1 MAPTPCRLL
10 DLADELLIAII
21 EHLHNDSP
29 ALHALSHT
37 SAHLRPLAENVL
49 YRDPLIRRPA
59 TLHRLLQNLHARPQ
73 RREYIHTLDA
83 RCEYRPYRA
92 PAFASLPSL
101 LEQAPQLRELTI
113 ESALANCG
121 RWQSPDER
129 NYEYVRDEWPP
140 LQAAL
145 SRLFH
150 RAACR
155 EDAVARE
162 LERPL
167 RHLRRVELHL
177 SGYGSRFWD
186 VDEHAQSLFMSPT
199 LQVLIVSCA
208 QFGGEEFGT
217 ELAEGATPLRRLTL
231 IECSLTLSALRC
243 MLRLPKALQYLHLGE
258 NCHHRHRGDAST
270 PSDGL
275 CGRSPSAFFDGALA
289 FQSSSLEELVYDVA
303 PHVPP
308 PESHHVPTRGFADF
322 PELHTVTLRGHQC
335 PAFEAALWGAAPN
348 PPPPPLQTLR
358 LAFEETRSSTPA
370 WHDDD
375 TGQAF
380 WAWATVVVA
389 ALPSLR
395 QLECA
400 ADRSTMAVKDARAR
414 SWRSLSGF
422 EDMLGRRGVA
432 FRLFARRRWGGL
444 IPPYLY
450 GEKPTADLLVY
461 ASDGPGFGEG
471 YAVDVESDDPW
482 QREQ

>member
-10 DLADELLIAII
+10 DLADELLVAII

-49 YRDPLIRRPA
+49 YRDPLLRRPA

-83 RCEYRPYRA
+83 RCEYRPYNA

-101 LEQAPQLRELTI
+101 LEQAPQLRALTI

-121 RWQSPDER
+121 RWGSPNER
-129 NYEYVRDEWPP
+129 HYEYVRDEWPP

-155 EDAVARE
+155 EDAVARG

-177 SGYGSRFWD
+177 SGDGSRFWD
-186 VDEHAQSLFMSPT
+186 VDVHAQSLFMSPT
-199 LQVLIVSCA
+199 LQELVVSCA
-208 QFGGEEFGT
+208 QFGGEEFGMG
-217 ELAEGATPLRRLTL
+217 LAERATPLKRLTL
-231 IECSLTLSALRC
+231 IECNVTLSALRC
-243 MLRLPKALQYLHLGE
+243 MLRLPKALQYFHLGE
-258 NCHHRHRGDAST
+258 NCHHREGAGTH
-270 PSDGL
+270 SDGL
-275 CGRSPSAFFDGALA
+275 CSLSPSAFFDGALA

-303 PHVPP
+303 PHTPP
-308 PESHHVPTRGFADF
+308 AADQHDPTCGFAGF
-322 PELHTVTLRGHQC
+322 SELHTVTLRGHRC
-335 PAFEAALWGAAPN
+335 PAFEAALWGAARK
-348 PPPPPLQTLR
+348 PPPPPLRTLR

-375 TGQAF
+375 TGAAF
-380 WAWATVVVA
+380 WAWATGVVA
-389 ALPSLR
+389 AHPGLR

-400 ADRSTMAVKDARAR
+400 ADRSTTAVKDARAR

-422 EDMLGRRGVA
+422 EGMLGRQGVV
-432 FRLFARRRWGGL
+432 FRLFARKRWGGL
-444 IPPYLY
+444 IPPCLY